1 MLFAFAGLCFGLVV
15 ATIGAW
21 KDSRWEP
28 FRWSS
33 FWRSP
38 VLGVFWSLVLSVP
51 FHRQPVFLVAL
62 AAMSL
67 ERVSVELWKG
77 CLRRRPS
84 KFNHPDR
91 DTGWISKANRRP
103 PAT

>member
-1 MLFAFAGLCFGLVV
+1 MLFVLTGFCFGLVV
-15 ATIGAW
+15 AIIGAW

-28 FRWSS
+28 FRWGS
-33 FWRSP
+33 FFRSP
-38 VLGVFWSLVLSVP
+38 VLGAFWAFVLSFP
-51 FHRQPVFLVAL
+51 CQRQPVLLVAL

-91 DTGWISKANRRP
+91 DTGWITKP
-103 PAT
+103 PTT

>member
-1 MLFAFAGLCFGLVV
+1 MLFALAGLGFGLVV
-15 ATIGAW
+15 AIIGAW

-28 FRWSS
+28 FRWGS
-33 FWRSP
+33 FFRSP
-38 VLGVFWSLVLSVP
+38 ILGAFWALMLGILY
-51 FHRQPVFLVAL
+51 HQQPILLVAL

-77 CLRRRPS
+77 LLRRRPS

-91 DTGWISKANRRP
+91 DTGWITKP
-103 PAT
+103 PTT